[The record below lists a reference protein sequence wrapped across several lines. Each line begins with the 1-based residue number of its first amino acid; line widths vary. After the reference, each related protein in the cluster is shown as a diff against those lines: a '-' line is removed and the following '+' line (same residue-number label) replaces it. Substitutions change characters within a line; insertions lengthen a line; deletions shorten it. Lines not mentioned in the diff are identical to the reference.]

1 MEFYKEEPDEDTYY
15 IKLVDE
21 IEDIEEILKPVSKK
35 N

>member
-21 IEDIEEILKPVSKK
+21 IEEILEPVSKK